1 MFNHRF
7 SHYLVCGLSA
17 SLIMPGLTA
26 AAAETEGMTA
36 PGGSWFLADM
46 SQTES
51 EPSMTE
57 TDPYA
62 ASEIITEPESSAETE
77 RYTET
82 ETYVDT
88 ETQVPESEPQGT
100 SDTDITESESRETD
114 PSPTETE
121 KKSTETKESEKE
133 TKDTEGT
140 DEDDSKEDTVIEQG
154 TVDFVRS
161 TTKVPVEGIPGA
173 LTQEMISAVLYCQD
187 ETGFPAS
194 LALAQLIAESV
205 SAGDTGSLTGQ
216 AYRTHDLFGLSDTYN
231 TDSESVFAF
240 FDYLESHDR
249 DLLEEED
256 DLDLQVSHFARR
268 WTSDSGYGQRLIDI
282 IDRYQLYRLD
292 QITLEDFESFLPT
305 YVNPCPGTVISS
317 TFGYRELFHSM
328 HEGIDLATGGRHI
341 ATYAARG
348 GVVIAAGDYGLAG
361 NMISIR
367 HSDGT
372 VTDYMHHYKMFVS
385 VGDYVFKGQQIG
397 LAGST
402 GRSTGIH
409 LHFQVNI
416 GGAAVNPAPYLKDD
430 SSGKVIPLGEGRQK
444 KKRIYNV
451 SREVIGRVMNGGTPS
466 KREQAIPKVTKSN
479 LPHENS
485 KEVESALKEAEQT
498 DPEQRTA
505 LSEAV
510 LGSLMN
516 SGVPPKHEMAVSRL
530 SRYGFTGTA
539 QTDLTSLHD

>member
-7 SHYLVCGLSA
+7 SHYLLCGLSA

-26 AAAETEGMTA
+26 AAAETDA
-36 PGGSWFLADM
+36 SAQD
-46 SQTES
+46 TELLSAS
-51 EPSMTE
+51 EIMTE
-57 TDPYA
+57 TQAP
-62 ASEIITEPESSAETE
+62 TETE

-82 ETYVDT
+82 EIYTETETESETYTETETLT
-88 ETQVPESEPQGT
+88 ETQV
-100 SDTDITESESRETD
+100 TESESQDISDTDMTESETRETE
-114 PSPTETE
+114 PAPTETE
-121 KKSTETKESEKE
+121 KKSTEKKESETE

-140 DEDDSKEDTVIEQG
+140 DEDNGKEDTVIEQG

-205 SAGDTGSLTGQ
+205 SSADTGSLTGQ
-216 AYRTHDLFGLSDTYN
+216 AYRTHDLFELSDTYN

-240 FDYLESHDR
+240 FDYLDSHDR
-249 DLLEEED
+249 DLLEVED
-256 DLDLQVSHFARR
+256 DLDLQVSRFAQR
-268 WTSDSGYGQRLIDI
+268 WTSESGYGQRLIDI

-292 QITLEDFESFLPT
+292 QITLEDFEDLLPT

-444 KKRIYNV
+444 KKRIYTL
-451 SREVIGRVMNGGTPS
+451 SREVIGRVMNGGIPS
-466 KREQAIPKVTKSN
+466 KHEQTVPKVTKSN
-479 LPHENS
+479 LPHES
-485 KEVESALKEAEQT
+485 GKDVQSARQETEQT
-498 DPEQRTA
+498 DPEQKIA
-505 LSEAV
+505 LSEAI

-516 SGVPPKHEMAVSRL
+516 SGIPPKHEMAISHL

-539 QTDLTSLHD
+539 GTDLTSLHDE

>member
-26 AAAETEGMTA
+26 AAAETDA
-36 PGGSWFLADM
+36 SAQD
-46 SQTES
+46 TELLSAS
-51 EPSMTE
+51 EIMTE
-57 TDPYA
+57 TQAP
-62 ASEIITEPESSAETE
+62 TETE

-82 ETYVDT
+82 EIYTETETESETYTETETLT
-88 ETQVPESEPQGT
+88 ETQATESESLDI
-100 SDTDITESESRETD
+100 SDTDMTESESRETE
-114 PSPTETE
+114 PAPTETE
-121 KKSTETKESEKE
+121 KKSTEKKESETE

-140 DEDDSKEDTVIEQG
+140 DEDNGKEDTVIEQG

-194 LALAQLIAESV
+194 LALAQLIGESV
-205 SAGDTGSLTGQ
+205 SSGDTGSLTGQ

-249 DLLEEED
+249 DLLEIED
-256 DLDLQVSHFARR
+256 DLDLQVSRFAQR

-292 QITLEDFESFLPT
+292 QITLEDFEDLLPT

-372 VTDYMHHYKMFVS
+372 VTDYMHHYKMFVG

-416 GGAAVNPAPYLKDD
+416 GGVAVNPAPYLKDD
-430 SSGKVIPLGEGRQK
+430 SSGKVIPLGEGRHK
-444 KKRIYNV
+444 KKRIYTL
-451 SREVIGRVMNGGTPS
+451 SMEVIGRVMNGGTPS
-466 KREQAIPKVTKSN
+466 KHEQTVPKVTKSN
-479 LPHENS
+479 LPHES
-485 KEVESALKEAEQT
+485 GKDVQSARQETEQT
-498 DPEQRTA
+498 DSEQKIA

-516 SGVPPKHEMAVSRL
+516 SGIPPKHEMAVSHL

-539 QTDLTSLHD
+539 YTDLTSLHDE